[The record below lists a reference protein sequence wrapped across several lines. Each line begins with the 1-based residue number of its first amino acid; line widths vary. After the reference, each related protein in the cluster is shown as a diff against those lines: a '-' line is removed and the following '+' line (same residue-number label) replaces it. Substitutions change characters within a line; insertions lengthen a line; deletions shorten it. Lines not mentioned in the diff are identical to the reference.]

1 MASRFLTTNRKDYP
15 MSKTISILG
24 VEVEISTPYAEGHT
38 ITAAE
43 AKALNQT
50 RAENIGNNFRKRIK
64 DSKEGVEGAEP
75 MEKILADLA
84 AYDASYVF
92 TLAAATLA
100 AAGGSRSTMTPLE
113 KESNRVAKQWLVAK
127 LKEAG
132 SSLKK
137 YTEEHGADYV
147 KAKVAEVAATDAIQA
162 QAKKNLAAA
171 QKTADAVGIGL

>member
-1 MASRFLTTNRKDYP
+1 

-38 ITAAE
+38 ISEAE

-92 TLAAATLA
+92 TLAAA
-100 AAGGSRSTMTPLE
+100 GGSRSTMTPLE

-137 YTEEHGADYV
+137 YAEEHGEDYV

-171 QKTADAVGIGL
+171 QKTADAVEIGL

>member
-1 MASRFLTTNRKDYP
+1 

-38 ITAAE
+38 ISEAE

-92 TLAAATLA
+92 TLAAA
-100 AAGGSRSTMTPLE
+100 GGS
-113 KESNRVAKQWLVAK
+113 
-127 LKEAG
+127 
-132 SSLKK
+132 
-137 YTEEHGADYV
+137 
-147 KAKVAEVAATDAIQA
+147 
-162 QAKKNLAAA
+162 
-171 QKTADAVGIGL
+171 